1 MLDDKA
7 AIGIYAEI
15 GGDEERMH
23 KKLHIL
29 DGDKPVEISGLSPLI
44 HALETKKQFTRLY
57 FSDTAERDAAR
68 K

>member
-29 DGDKPVEISGLSPLI
+29 DGENPVEISRLSQLI

-57 FSDTAERDAAR
+57 FADAAERDAAR